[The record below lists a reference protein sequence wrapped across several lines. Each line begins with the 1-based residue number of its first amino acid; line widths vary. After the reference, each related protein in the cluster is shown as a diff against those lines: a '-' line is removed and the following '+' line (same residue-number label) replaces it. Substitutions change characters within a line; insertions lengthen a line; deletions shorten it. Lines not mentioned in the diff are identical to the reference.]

1 MEGISGTREGRTVVV
16 GVEHG
21 GTEHVPG
28 VVWAE
33 AQAATHVHP
42 LVQRDRSDLG

>member
-1 MEGISGTREGRTVVV
+1 MVV